1 MKSTYYDVLQVSP
14 KATFEVI
21 DAAYARLKASFSS
34 TSGSEHEDARN
45 QLLFLEE
52 AYAVLSSTQRRAD
65 YDRKIQP
72 EPGRG
77 VANSER
83 HAEFNVQER
92 WRDTF
97 GGRIFLAAVF
107 FASVFAVYK
116 FTGQRGVHDVA
127 AEQVK
132 TQSTKEVGAVRND
145 AYRAETERTLVQ
157 GVVSNQ
163 EKQIDASRDIAV
175 REAERR
181 RVELEYRA
189 SAGSQQL
196 DLQRQRLEAQMQEQR
211 WRQEQHEKDQQARE
225 ARAAA
230 EAPKKQL
237 CNMYALNGN
246 TRDAQAAGCYR
257 Y

>member
-1 MKSTYYDVLQVSP
+1 MKSTYYDILQVSP
-14 KATFEVI
+14 KATFDVI
-21 DAAYARLKASFSS
+21 DAAYVRLKTTLSS
-34 TSGSEHEDARN
+34 KAGIDNDDAN

-52 AYAVLSSTQRRAD
+52 AYAVLSSTEKRAN

-72 EPGRG
+72 EPEISS
-77 VANSER
+77 ANFVSQP
-83 HAEFNVQER
+83 EFTSQER
-92 WRDTF
+92 WRDTPS
-97 GGRIFLAAVF
+97 GRFFLAAVF
-107 FASVFAVYK
+107 FASIFAIYK
-116 FTGQRGVHDVA
+116 FTGQRGAHDVA

-132 TQSTKEVGAVRND
+132 LQSTKEVGAVKND

-163 EKQIDASRDIAV
+163 EKIIDSSYDIAA

-189 SAGSQQL
+189 NAGSQQL
-196 DLQRQRLEAQMQEQR
+196 DMQRQRLEAQMQEQR
-211 WRQEQHEKDQQARE
+211 WRQEQYEKDRQARE